1 MDSYGSPLYA
11 QTTMSSDSTST
22 TPDPEE
28 GDLEQYVD
36 EQLFGGSMGT
46 LTDHI
51 ARKAALGDGRRYAI
65 LYYLW
70 DREEVAR
77 KELAEAIDDPG
88 FDLTHHLGELVD
100 AGLVAR
106 VGAPEDQDG
115 RQTFYQ
121 ITHIGRQ
128 EITSDVQNITGS
140 DPQ

>member
-1 MDSYGSPLYA
+1 
-11 QTTMSSDSTST
+11 MSSDA
-22 TPDPEE
+22 TPKTPNPDE

-36 EQLFGGSMGT
+36 EQLFSGSMGT
-46 LTDHI
+46 LTDHV
-51 ARKAALGDGRRYAI
+51 ARKAALSDGRRYAI

-77 KELAEAIDDPG
+77 KELDEAIDDPEI
-88 FDLTHHLGELVD
+88 DLTHHLGELVD

-140 DPQ
+140 EPQ

>member
-1 MDSYGSPLYA
+1 
-11 QTTMSSDSTST
+11 MSSDSTST
-22 TPDPEE
+22 TPDPDER
-28 GDLEQYVD
+28 DLEQYVD
-36 EQLFGGSMGT
+36 EQLFSGSMGT
-46 LTDHI
+46 LTDHV

-77 KELAEAIDDPG
+77 KELADAIGDPG

-106 VGAPEDQDG
+106 VGALEDEDG
-115 RQTFYQ
+115 RQTFYR

-128 EITSDVQNITGS
+128 EIASDVQNITGS

>member
-1 MDSYGSPLYA
+1 
-11 QTTMSSDSTST
+11 MSSDSTST
-22 TPDPEE
+22 TTDSDED
-28 GDLEQYVD
+28 GLEQYVD
-36 EQLFGGSMGT
+36 EQLFSGSMGT

-77 KELAEAIDDPG
+77 KELAKAVDDPG

-100 AGLVAR
+100 AGLIAR
-106 VGAPEDQDG
+106 VGAPEDGDG
-115 RQTFYQ
+115 RQTFYRV
-121 ITHIGRQ
+121 THIGRQ

-140 DPQ
+140 EPQ

>member
-1 MDSYGSPLYA
+1 
-11 QTTMSSDSTST
+11 MSSDSTST
-22 TPDPEE
+22 TPDPDE
-28 GDLEQYVD
+28 GGLEQYVD
-36 EQLFGGSMGT
+36 EQLFSGSMGT

-77 KELAEAIDDPG
+77 KELAKAVDDPG

-100 AGLVAR
+100 AGLIAR
-106 VGAPEDQDG
+106 VGAPEDGDG
-115 RQTFYQ
+115 RQTFYRV
-121 ITHIGRQ
+121 THIGRQ

-140 DPQ
+140 EPQ

>member
-1 MDSYGSPLYA
+1 
-11 QTTMSSDSTST
+11 MSSDSIPT
-22 TPDPEE
+22 TPSPDE

-36 EQLFGGSMGT
+36 EQLFRGSMGT
-46 LTDHI
+46 LADHV

-106 VGAPEDQDG
+106 VGAPADQDG

-128 EITSDVQNITGS
+128 EIASDVQNITGS
-140 DPQ
+140 EPR

>member
-1 MDSYGSPLYA
+1 
-11 QTTMSSDSTST
+11 MSSDSTST
-22 TPDPEE
+22 TPDPDE
-28 GDLEQYVD
+28 GGLEQYVD
-36 EQLFGGSMGT
+36 EQLFSGSMGT
-46 LTDHI
+46 LTDHV

-77 KELAEAIDDPG
+77 KELAKAVDDPG

-106 VGAPEDQDG
+106 VGAPEDGDG
-115 RQTFYQ
+115 RQTFYRV
-121 ITHIGRQ
+121 THIGRQ

-140 DPQ
+140 EPQ

>member
-1 MDSYGSPLYA
+1 MDSYGSPLYV

>member
-1 MDSYGSPLYA
+1 
-11 QTTMSSDSTST
+11 MSSDSTST
-22 TPDPEE
+22 TPDPDE
-28 GDLEQYVD
+28 GGLEQYVD
-36 EQLFGGSMGT
+36 EQLFSGSMGT

-77 KELAEAIDDPG
+77 KELAKAVDDPG

-106 VGAPEDQDG
+106 VGAPEDGDG
-115 RQTFYQ
+115 RQTFYRV
-121 ITHIGRQ
+121 THIGRQ

-140 DPQ
+140 EPQ